1 MTFVSTKRKALCIYF
16 KDVHVILNDVFTSK
30 LYCDQD
36 FAPFTLLNRIYFNAR
51 NIRVEKDLANARA
64 YPIVI

>member
-1 MTFVSTKRKALCIYF
+1 MFKKITKFYTYF

-36 FAPFTLLNRIYFNAR
+36 FAPFILLKHIYFNAR
-51 NIRVEKDLANARA
+51 NIRVENDLANTRSRF
-64 YPIVI
+64 VVM